1 MTLSLTAP
9 PWVVA
14 LIGFTVVLS
23 GIAYFLWRAR
33 RWPTRLRRIGQTSKG
48 RTQAV
53 PTNGR

>member
-23 GIAYFLWRAR
+23 GIAYFIWRAR
-33 RWPTRLRRIGQTSKG
+33 PRVPRIGPKG
-48 RTQAV
+48 RTST
-53 PTNGR
+53 PPMTRR